1 MLAVHFGIAR
11 FTSAF
16 RSEADIRDEIAGRLL
31 LLRVVGR
38 LPWLGDCDGLG
49 RQASDKPQ
57 WRKPRAGMDGMVPP
71 AMGI

>member
-1 MLAVHFGIAR
+1 MSGSR
-11 FTSAF
+11 D
-16 RSEADIRDEIAGRLL
+16 EADAMDKTALRLQ

-49 RQASDKPQ
+49 RQVSDKPQ
-57 WRKPRAGMDGMVPP
+57 WRKPRAGMDGVVPP